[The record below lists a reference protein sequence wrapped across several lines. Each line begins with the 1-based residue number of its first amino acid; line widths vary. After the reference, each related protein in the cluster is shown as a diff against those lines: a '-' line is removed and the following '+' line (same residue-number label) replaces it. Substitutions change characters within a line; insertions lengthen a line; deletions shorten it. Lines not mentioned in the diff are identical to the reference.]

1 VSKILSQEE
10 IDALLSNVAKT
21 QSFDELEDA
30 REKTIHLYDFK
41 HPDRISKDQLRT
53 LRTIHDGFAR
63 TFATHLSST
72 LRTMVDVNLLSIDQ
86 VAYSEYMMA
95 LSEPAC
101 IYVVSSRS
109 LKGSAIV
116 EIGTNFALIVVDRLL
131 GGPGKKVDQV
141 REITVIEQN
150 ILKKIIEKAL
160 VILNDV
166 WHHITPI
173 NLYLESFETNPQ
185 FVQIAPASETA
196 AVVFFE
202 IVLRDQAYPFNLCFP
217 YFVLEPLIQNLTSQS
232 WTLSQK
238 KRTRDESSNIQS
250 RMKLTTLPINV
261 RLDITNIKL
270 REFLNIQRGDILH
283 LEMKL
288 GKELPIFINDH
299 VKFFGQPGVV
309 GKKRAVK
316 IMRKVTPE
324 EEMIYE

>member
-1 VSKILSQEE
+1 MSKILSQEE
-10 IDALLSNVAKT
+10 IDALLTNVAKT
-21 QSFDELEDA
+21 QTLDDLEES
-30 REKTIHLYDFK
+30 RERTVHIYDFK

-95 LSEPAC
+95 LSEPSC
-101 IYVVSSRS
+101 IYIVSSKS
-109 LKGSAIV
+109 LKGSAII

-131 GGPGKKVDQV
+131 GGPGKKADQI
-141 REITVIEQN
+141 REVTVIEQN

-160 VILNDV
+160 VILNDA

-202 IVLRDQAYPFNLCFP
+202 IVLRDQAFPFNLCFP
-217 YFVLEPLIQNLTSQS
+217 YFVVEPLLQNLSSQS
-232 WTLSQK
+232 WSMAQK
-238 KRTRDESSNIQS
+238 KISSFDRRHIQS
-250 RMKLTTLPINV
+250 RMSLTSLPLVVRFDSTTL
-261 RLDITNIKL
+261 KL
-270 REFLNIQRGDILH
+270 RDLVNLKKGDIVE
-283 LEMKL
+283 LEMKQ
-288 GKELPIFINDH
+288 GKDLPVIVQNRI
-299 VKFFGQPGVV
+299 KFFGKLGVV
-309 GKKRAVK
+309 GKKKAIK
-316 IMRKVTPE
+316 ILRTVTPE
-324 EEMIYE
+324 EEIIYE

>member
-10 IDALLSNVAKT
+10 IDALLTNVAKT
-21 QSFDELEDA
+21 QSFDDLDDS
-30 REKTIHLYDFK
+30 RERTVHIYDFK

-53 LRTIHDGFAR
+53 LRTVHDGFAR

-95 LSEPAC
+95 LSEPSC
-101 IYVVSSRS
+101 IYIISSKS
-109 LKGSAIV
+109 LKGSAII

-131 GGPGKKVDQV
+131 GGPGKKADQI
-141 REITVIEQN
+141 REVTVIEQN

-166 WHHITPI
+166 WQHVTPM

-217 YFVLEPLIQNLTSQS
+217 YFVIEPLLQSLSSQS
-232 WTLSQK
+232 WSLAQK
-238 KRTRDESSNIQS
+238 KMSKIDRRHIQS
-250 RMKLTTLPINV
+250 RMSLTALPMTV
-261 RLDITNIKL
+261 RMDSTTIKL
-270 REFLNIQRGDILH
+270 RQLMNLKKGDILQ
-283 LEMKL
+283 LEMKQ
-288 GKELPIFINDH
+288 GKELPVVVQDKI
-299 VKFFGQPGVV
+299 KFFGQVGVV
-309 GKKRAVK
+309 GKKKAIK
-316 IMRKVTPE
+316 ILRSVTPE
-324 EEMIYE
+324 EEIIYE